1 MACESIPESAT
12 GSVIELKQKAVR
24 GDIKA
29 VHRCATP
36 IDTLRG
42 MTALHPTTNTIIDG
56 RYELLER
63 IARGSMGTVYR
74 ARQLNLQR
82 TVAVKVLDI
91 DPGLVGATD
100 RQEHHRRFLNE
111 AATLSR
117 LNHPNTVRVFDFGI
131 SNDKPYLVM
140 EFVNGMSLHRL
151 LKEEGISP
159 LRAVRIARQICQSL
173 SEAHER
179 GLVHRDL
186 KPANLLITRASD
198 HDMVKVVDFGLVKEI
213 GDAVTMTGDGVLLG
227 TPLYMSPEQI
237 RGHSVD
243 QRCDIYAIGV
253 LLYQCITGRPPFQ
266 EKQTAALLMAHLN
279 SDPMSFEL
287 ARPDLDLPECI
298 EWTVMRC
305 LEKDRDERIYSVLEL
320 ERALKVCEA
329 ALLKPELADT
339 MSLTLRGGHMT
350 VRTGPRPTKRMG
362 QTLGVLFGASLLA
375 LLFGYVLAR
384 GVRSIQVDEAEPPAV
399 PAAGMFTVEEVA
411 PLPPPAAPPAPS
423 EEVQELEEAAPPAP
437 VPVAPSPA
445 PTRPRA
451 APRTAPR
458 PAPASPPKPQAP
470 TPATPPA
477 PAKTESLKVKSSD
490 LRNPFATTP

>member
-1 MACESIPESAT
+1 
-12 GSVIELKQKAVR
+12 
-24 GDIKA
+24 
-29 VHRCATP
+29 
-36 IDTLRG
+36 
-42 MTALHPTTNTIIDG
+42 MTATHQTTNTIIDG
-56 RYELLER
+56 RYELLDR

-82 TVAVKVLDI
+82 TVAIKVLDI

-100 RQEHHRRFLNE
+100 RQEHHHRFLNE

-186 KPANLLITRASD
+186 KPANLLITRDASD

-279 SDPMSFEL
+279 AEPMSFEL
-287 ARPDLDLPECI
+287 ARPDLELPECI

-305 LEKDRDERIYSVLEL
+305 LEKDRDERIYSVFEL

-350 VRTGPRPTKRMG
+350 VRTGPSTTRRWG
-362 QTLGVLFGASLLA
+362 QTASVLVGASLLA

-384 GVRSIQVDEAEPPAV
+384 GVRSIQTPEAASPPA
-399 PAAGMFTVEEVA
+399 AASAMFKVEEVA
-411 PLPPPAAPPAPS
+411 PLPPPAAPSAPAAAAEP
-423 EEVQELEEAAPPAP
+423 EVAPVPEAPAP
-437 VPVAPSPA
+437 V
-445 PTRPRA
+445 A
-451 APRTAPR
+451 APPR
-458 PAPASPPKPQAP
+458 PAPSRPKRPQPAPAAAPPN
-470 TPATPPA
+470 TPPA
-477 PAKTESLKVKSSD
+477 PAPAPAPAAPDSLKVKSSD
-490 LRNPFATTP
+490 LRNPFAPTP